1 MIVNGGLAKPQ
12 LFFGDRCSES
22 FGRMENRLE
31 ITFEGDHVLVL
42 ADGDKDYRYM
52 DRMWREI
59 SLACDKHNC
68 TGAGGPLNLLED
80 FFNRSRFTQ
89 QAYDLPAI
97 FRELGIGQHYRI
109 AWVELEEDSRS
120 VIEFIT
126 TVLNNRGLPGRLFE
140 SEAEAR
146 AWLLGPA

>member
-1 MIVNGGLAKPQ
+1 MQ
-12 LFFGDRCSES
+12 
-22 FGRMENRLE
+22 NRLE

-59 SLACDKHNC
+59 SLTCDRHNC
-68 TGAGGPLNLLED
+68 YNVLGIANTSTPVEAVEG
-80 FFNRSRFTQ
+80 
-89 QAYDLPAI
+89 YDLPAI
-97 FRELGIGQHYRI
+97 FRDLGIGQHYRI

-120 VIEFIT
+120 VIEFIV

-146 AWLLGPA
+146 AWLLGSA